1 MKLSL
6 LTPPSPAPRQLLHCC
21 HACLG
26 PATVALSILGQRR
39 LNENATRDSC
49 SNWQLGKMPR
59 TVPSPGPAPSTPR
72 ALCPVCLPRRII
84 NRVCARRA
92 KLLIATTGNCR
103 HVCCH
108 SQEQQQQ
115 QQQEEEGQQGKPDAV
130 VALHFALKSATVL
143 ATQSVCSCHLM
154 S

>member
-1 MKLSL
+1 MNETS
-6 LTPPSPAPRQLLHCC
+6 PGHPSIPLPTRQLLQCC
-21 HACLG
+21 PV

-59 TVPSPGPAPSTPR
+59 TVPCALLPR
-72 ALCPVCLPRRII
+72 SLCPVCLPRRII

-108 SQEQQQQ
+108 SQEAQQHQ

-143 ATQSVCSCHLM
+143 ATQSVCGCHLM

>member
-6 LTPPSPAPRQLLHCC
+6 CHPPSPVSFSSYTAATPASAQLPLHCLFW
-21 HACLG
+21 ASG
-26 PATVALSILGQRR
+26 DSMKMQRVTVA
-39 LNENATRDSC
+39 ATGSSAKCLELCPVLALR
-49 SNWQLGKMPR
+49 P
-59 TVPSPGPAPSTPR
+59 PPASLLPR

-108 SQEQQQQ
+108 SQEA
-115 QQQEEEGQQGKPDAV
+115 QQQEEERERRGAGSKAN
-130 VALHFALKSATVL
+130 LTLSSLCIFR
-143 ATQSVCSCHLM
+143 
-154 S
+154 